1 MLKVGIIG
9 VGAMGTEHFLR
20 LMNKITGAT
29 VTAVSDVNEE
39 RAKKVIAPYE
49 GVRFIADPIALINDK
64 DVDAVVIV
72 SADSTHEEFCLEAL
86 RLKKY
91 IFCRSPPPPQVRVR
105 SLTPRWRAAS
115 A

>member
-49 GVRFIADPIALINDK
+49 G
-64 DVDAVVIV
+64 
-72 SADSTHEEFCLEAL
+72 
-86 RLKKY
+86 
-91 IFCRSPPPPQVRVR
+91 RSDCAYQ
-105 SLTPRWRAAS
+105 
-115 A
+115 